1 MIKEGFNGNPI
12 GVTNHLTPVDNIVTN
27 VRNFFSPKMS
37 LVVSKGEDNVSL
49 KCTSSLFTSEEQTRN
64 MLYFPYWNDR
74 MSLASYVSQQGLSQ
88 IKVLPIGQE
97 FIVYF
102 CPADM
107 PQLGYGSSYGEKVPC
122 CGCDEQRQYHLGEV
136 EFVVF
141 EDEADV
147 NANQKY
153 YSQGDQEIEGI
164 QKKNLREL
172 LNDKDKVKAAK
183 AFAEI
188 LKQNMRLP
196 ENVYVKAVRDED
208 GNESVALRCRYEK
221 RKPFGKTTTMT
232 KTLVNIYGLGDNGIW
247 VDDFDNENFDIQL
260 KDTITDMLDFIG
272 VRKTADKCSFTIS
285 DDPDFADDIRN
296 GIDGYDNNEDT
307 EGDGENKGNKGNEGN
322 GNNVNS
328 EGEGNNS
335 AEGTENALDPNA
347 DITSEPNTTDN
358 SEVSSNPGIMA

>member
-1 MIKEGFNGNPI
+1 MKTLSMIKEGFNGNPI

-37 LVVSKGEDNVSL
+37 LVVSKGEDNISL

-141 EDEADV
+141 EDETQNV
-147 NANQKY
+147 NQKY
-153 YSQGDQEIEGI
+153 YGQGDQEIEGI
-164 QKKNLREL
+164 QKKNLHEL

-196 ENVYVKAVRDED
+196 ENVYIKAVRDED
-208 GNESVALRCRYEK
+208 GNESVALRYRYEK
-221 RKPFGKTTTMT
+221 RKPFGKTSTMT

-247 VDDFDNENFDIQL
+247 VDDFDNENFDLNL
-260 KDTITDMLDFIG
+260 KSTITDMLDFIG
-272 VRKTADKCSFTIS
+272 VRKTSDKCSFTIS
-285 DDPDFADDIRN
+285 DNPDFADDIRN
-296 GIDGYDNNEDT
+296 GVDNNHGEDI
-307 EGDGENKGNKGNEGN
+307 E
-322 GNNVNS
+322 NS
-328 EGEGNNS
+328 EGNEDNKGAEENETNPNSGGNS
-335 AEGTENALDPNA
+335 AEGTENALDSQDLTTPNSS
-347 DITSEPNTTDN
+347 TSDKTEAP
-358 SEVSSNPGIMA
+358 SNPGIMA

>member
-1 MIKEGFNGNPI
+1 MIKEGMSGNPI

-37 LVVSKGEDNVSL
+37 LVVTKGEDNVSL
-49 KCTSSLFTSEEQTRN
+49 KCTSSLFTSEEQTRS
-64 MLYFPYWNDR
+64 MLYYPVWNDR
-74 MSLASYVSQQGLSQ
+74 TSLAAYVSQQGLSQ

-102 CPADM
+102 CPSDM
-107 PQLGYGSSYGEKVPC
+107 PQLGYGANCGTKVPC
-122 CGCDEQRQYHLGEV
+122 CGCDEQREYHLGDV

-141 EDEADV
+141 EDETNQM

-153 YSQGDQEIEGI
+153 YGIGDQEIEGI

-188 LKQNMRLP
+188 LGQNMRLP

-208 GNESVALRCRYEK
+208 GNESIALRYRYEK
-221 RKPFGKTTTMT
+221 RKPFGKTATMT

-247 VDDFDNENFDIQL
+247 VDDFDNENFDLDL
-260 KDTITDMLDFIG
+260 KSTITDMLDFIG

-296 GIDGYDNNEDT
+296 NADANTDDEGN
-307 EGDGENKGNKGNEGN
+307 EGDGKNEENDVNP
-322 GNNVNS
+322 NS
-328 EGEGNNS
+328 EGNS
-335 AEGTENALDPNA
+335 AEGTENALDSN
-347 DITSEPNTTDN
+347 DTDKSDTKDTSS
-358 SEVSSNPGIMA
+358 SETPSNPGIMA

>member
-1 MIKEGFNGNPI
+1 MIKEGLNGNPI

-64 MLYFPYWNDR
+64 MLYYPYWNDR
-74 MSLASYVSQQGLSQ
+74 MSLASYVSQQGLTQ

-102 CPADM
+102 CPDDM
-107 PQLGYGSSYGEKVPC
+107 PQFGYGSSYGEKVPC
-122 CGCDEQRQYHLGEV
+122 CGCDEQRNYHLGEV

-141 EDEADV
+141 EDGTQ
-147 NANQKY
+147 NTNQKY
-153 YSQGDQEIEGI
+153 YGQGDQEIEGI

-196 ENVYVKAVRDED
+196 ENVYIKAVRDED
-208 GNESVALRCRYEK
+208 GNESVALRYRYEK
-221 RKPFGKTTTMT
+221 RKPFGQTATMT

-247 VDDFDNENFDIQL
+247 VDDFDNENFDSNL
-260 KDTITDMLDFIG
+260 KSTITDMLDFIG
-272 VRKTADKCSFTIS
+272 VRKTSDKCSFTIS
-285 DDPDFADDIRN
+285 DNPDFADDIRN
-296 GIDGYDNNEDT
+296 GIDNHDEDSKNT
-307 EGDGENKGNKGNEGN
+307 EGNEDGENTEGNETNQGL
-322 GNNVNS
+322 
-328 EGEGNNS
+328 ENNS
-335 AEGTENALDPNA
+335 AEGTENALDSQDTTAPDNSNS
-347 DITSEPNTTDN
+347 DITETPSD
-358 SEVSSNPGIMA
+358 PGIMA

>member
-1 MIKEGFNGNPI
+1 MIKEGLNGNPI

-27 VRNFFSPKMS
+27 VRNFFGPKMS
-37 LVVSKGEDNVSL
+37 LVVTKGEDNVSL
-49 KCTSSLFTSEEQTRN
+49 KCTSSLFASEEQTRN

-74 MSLASYVSQQGLSQ
+74 MSLATYVSQQGLSQ

-102 CPADM
+102 CPSDM
-107 PQLGYGSSYGEKVPC
+107 PQLGYGSSYGDKVPC
-122 CGCDEQRQYHLGEV
+122 CGCDEQREYHLGDV

-141 EDEADV
+141 EDDDQGNSM

-153 YSQGDQEIEGI
+153 YGQGDQEIEGI

-172 LNDKDKVKAAK
+172 LNDKDKVKGAK

-188 LKQNMRLP
+188 LSQNMKLP
-196 ENVYVKAVRDED
+196 ENIYVKAVRDED
-208 GNESVALRCRYEK
+208 GNESIALRYRYEK
-221 RKPFGKTTTMT
+221 RKPFGKTATIT

-247 VDDFDNENFDIQL
+247 VDDFDNENFDVNL
-260 KDTITDMLDFIG
+260 KSIITDMLDFIG

-296 GIDGYDNNEDT
+296 GLDNNQDGDNA
-307 EGDGENKGNKGNEGN
+307 EGDDNNQDNDD
-322 GNNVNS
+322 NNVDPNS
-328 EGEGNNS
+328 QGNS
-335 AEGTENALDPNA
+335 AQGTDNALDPNEDPSKA
-347 DITSEPNTTDN
+347 SDLSIGN
-358 SEVSSNPGIMA
+358 SDKNDPAPLGVMA

>member
-37 LVVSKGEDNVSL
+37 LVVSKGEDNISL

-141 EDEADV
+141 EDETQ

-153 YSQGDQEIEGI
+153 YGQGDQEIEGI

-188 LKQNMRLP
+188 LKQNMGLP

-208 GNESVALRCRYEK
+208 GNESVALRYRYEK
-221 RKPFGKTTTMT
+221 RKPFGKTSTMT

-247 VDDFDNENFDIQL
+247 VDDFDNENFDLDL
-260 KDTITDMLDFIG
+260 KSTITDMLDFIG

-296 GIDGYDNNEDT
+296 GIDNHDNNEGTEDGGEDKDT
-307 EGDGENKGNKGNEGN
+307 E
-322 GNNVNS
+322 NNDNDVNS
-328 EGEGNNS
+328 EGNS
-335 AEGTENALDPNA
+335 TEDTENALDSTS
-347 DITSEPNTTDN
+347 DTTSEPN
-358 SEVSSNPGIMA
+358 VSNKTEAPSNPGIMV

>member
-49 KCTSSLFTSEEQTRN
+49 KCTSSLFTSEEQTRS

-107 PQLGYGSSYGEKVPC
+107 PQLGYGLSYGEKVPC
-122 CGCDEQRQYHLGEV
+122 CGCDEQRNYHLGEV

-141 EDEADV
+141 EDETQ

-153 YSQGDQEIEGI
+153 YGQGDQEIEGI

-208 GNESVALRCRYEK
+208 GNESVALRYRYEK
-221 RKPFGKTTTMT
+221 RKPFGKTSTMA

-247 VDDFDNENFDIQL
+247 VDDFDNENFDLDL
-260 KDTITDMLDFIG
+260 KSTIMDMLDFIG
-272 VRKTADKCSFTIS
+272 VRKTSDKCSFTIS
-285 DDPDFADDIRN
+285 DDPDFADDIKN
-296 GIDGYDNNEDT
+296 GIDNHDNNKDT
-307 EGDGENKGNKGNEGN
+307 EDGDENKDTENND
-322 GNNVNS
+322 NNVNS
-328 EGEGNNS
+328 EGNS
-335 AEGTENALDPNA
+335 TEDTENALDLTG
-347 DITSEPNTTDN
+347 DTTSEPNVSDKT
-358 SEVSSNPGIMA
+358 EVPSNPGIMA

>member
-102 CPADM
+102 CPSDM
-107 PQLGYGSSYGEKVPC
+107 PQLGYGSSYGERVPC

-141 EDEADV
+141 EDETQ

-153 YSQGDQEIEGI
+153 YGQGDQEIEGI

-183 AFAEI
+183 EFAEI

-208 GNESVALRCRYEK
+208 GNESVALRYRYEK
-221 RKPFGKTTTMT
+221 RKPFGKTSTMT

-247 VDDFDNENFDIQL
+247 VDGFDNENFDLDL
-260 KDTITDMLDFIG
+260 KSTITDMLDFIG
-272 VRKTADKCSFTIS
+272 VRKTSDKCSFTIS

-296 GIDGYDNNEDT
+296 GIDNHDNNEGTEDGGENEDT
-307 EGDGENKGNKGNEGN
+307 ENND
-322 GNNVNS
+322 NNVNS
-328 EGEGNNS
+328 EGNS
-335 AEGTENALDPNA
+335 IKDTENALD
-347 DITSEPNTTDN
+347 SQNTTTPD
-358 SEVSSNPGIMA
+358 SSTSDKTEAPSNPGIMA